1 LREQSAGKVY
11 LAGAG
16 PGDPELM
23 TRKVERILKEAD
35 VILYD
40 NLVGDE
46 IKEELK
52 EIKAELIYVGKR
64 GGHHTYTQDE
74 INRMLVEYAKQG
86 KKVVRLKGGDP
97 FLFGRGGEEAQALV
111 EMGIEV
117 EVIPGITSALA
128 VPALAG
134 IPVTHRDLSSC
145 VTFVTGHEAEDK
157 DETAINWNALSE
169 LGGTIVILMGVK
181 NLKTNIERLLDCG
194 MDPETPVAI
203 IENGATSDQ
212 RVTTGHLKNIV
223 SIAEKEGVKPPAV
236 IVIGDVV
243 RLREIFAE
251 TDC

>member
-1 LREQSAGKVY
+1 MKEQSVGKVY

-16 PGDPELM
+16 LGDPELM

-46 IKEELK
+46 IKEELRRM
-52 EIKAELIYVGKR
+52 KAELIYVGKR
-64 GGHHTYTQDE
+64 GGHHTYSQDE

-97 FLFGRGGEEAQALV
+97 FLFGRGGEEAQTLV

-145 VTFVTGHEAEDK
+145 VTFVTGHEAEEK
-157 DETAINWNALSE
+157 DETAINWSALSE

-181 NLKTNIERLLDCG
+181 NLKTNIERLLDAG

-203 IENGATSDQ
+203 IENGATPEQ
-212 RVTTGHLKNIV
+212 RVTTGYLKNIV
-223 SIAEKEGVKPPAV
+223 SIAKKERVKPPAV

-243 RLREIFAE
+243 RLREVLAE
-251 TDC
+251 TDR